1 MLSRRG
7 LMLSTAAGAAAA
19 GLRGQSSRR
28 APDETL
34 RTDVCVIGSGSGGT
48 GAALAAARGG
58 ADTVLVEFESILGG
72 TSTNAWVNSWEPVSG
87 ADGLPR
93 EIYAAMRQD
102 PLGVTYADYS
112 RGAHRVVFKDGKWQR
127 GGHHGLPWEPR
138 AFNYFVREL
147 LEATGRC
154 RVLLNTIFYRAH
166 RRGDMIEA
174 VEAWFCGRRLRI
186 EARIFIDST
195 ADAELCVDAGCDFH
209 LGEDPRSRYQEPTAP
224 ESAELQLNGLTLCY
238 RIKDTG
244 VTQKPWLPKEIPEG
258 ICRRPVHTVVLPNGD
273 HLLNAVGMID
283 GNAVMEMEYSELM
296 REAYRRVL
304 EHFFWLQQ
312 LPPGDRWNRWAPKG
326 YGTWAIAG
334 VAPRI
339 GVRESRRVLGDYV
352 LTENDV
358 RAGVQSQTHPDI
370 IAISD
375 HAVDVHG
382 RKVRLYEVP
391 NGPYGIPYRCL
402 LPRGVRNLFIASR
415 AASFSHIAA
424 ASCRLCRTM
433 MTLGQAAGNAAAL
446 CVRERVPPREV
457 DVARLRATLVEQ
469 GVAVTAA

>member
-1 MLSRRG
+1 M
-7 LMLSTAAGAAAA
+7 
-19 GLRGQSSRR
+19 
-28 APDETL
+28 
-34 RTDVCVIGSGSGGT
+34 
-48 GAALAAARGG
+48 
-58 ADTVLVEFESILGG
+58 
-72 TSTNAWVNSWEPVSG
+72 
-87 ADGLPR
+87 
-93 EIYAAMRQD
+93 
-102 PLGVTYADYS
+102 
-112 RGAHRVVFKDGKWQR
+112 
-127 GGHHGLPWEPR
+127 
-138 AFNYFVREL
+138 
-147 LEATGRC
+147 LEATGHC
-154 RVLLNTIFYRAH
+154 RVLLNTVFYRAF
-166 RRGDMIEA
+166 RRGDTIEA

-209 LGEDPRSRYQEPTAP
+209 MGEDPRSRYQEPTAP
-224 ESAELQLNGLTLCY
+224 ETAEMQLNGLTLCY

-244 VTQKPWLPKEIPEG
+244 VKQKPWLPKEIPEG
-258 ICRRPVHTVVLPNGD
+258 ICRKPVHTVVLPNGD

-304 EHFFWLQQ
+304 EHFYWLQQ
-312 LPPGDRWNRWAPKG
+312 LPPGDRWNRRAPKG

-358 RAGVQSQTHPDI
+358 RAGVKGQTHPDI

-382 RKVRLYEVP
+382 RKGRLYEVP
-391 NGPYGIPYRCL
+391 NGPYGVPYRCL

-457 DVARLRATLVEQ
+457 DMARLRAMLSAQ
-469 GVAVTAA
+469 GVALTVG